1 MGNLFHLD
9 YIKMENTLI
18 KKSKINLIIE
28 LDDKKMPEKIQWQAD
43 DADFTGFKEAKTLFL
58 SLWDKNDDVT
68 LGVDLWTKD
77 MLVNDMNIHF
87 YQMILKMGDT
97 YRKSTNNNE
106 VGNMFDDFASELAA
120 KLNLFEKK

>member
-1 MGNLFHLD
+1 M
-9 YIKMENTLI
+9 MER
-18 KKSKINLIIE
+18 KSKINLVVH
-28 LDDKKMPEKIQWQAD
+28 LDDKRMPEKIEWQAD
-43 DADFTGFKEAKTLFL
+43 DADFDGFKEAKTLFL
-58 SLWDKNDDVT
+58 SLWDKKDDVT

-97 YRKSTNNNE
+97 FRRSTNNNE
-106 VGNMFDDFASELAA
+106 VAKMFDNFATEFAT

>member
-1 MGNLFHLD
+1 
-9 YIKMENTLI
+9 MENALI

-58 SLWDKNDDVT
+58 SLWDKNDNVT

-77 MLVNDMNIHF
+77 MLVNDMDIHF

-97 YRKSTNNNE
+97 YRRSTNNNE
-106 VGNMFDDFASELAA
+106 VANMFDDFASELAA